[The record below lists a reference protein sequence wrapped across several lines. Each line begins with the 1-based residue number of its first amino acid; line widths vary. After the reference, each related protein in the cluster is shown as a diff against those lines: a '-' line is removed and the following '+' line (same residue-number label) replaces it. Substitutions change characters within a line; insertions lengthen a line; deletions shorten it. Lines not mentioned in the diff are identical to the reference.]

1 MSAFQ
6 AAVAHPKNVGVDA
19 LTGIAASS
27 RARNAPVVPLFPME
41 RPACTS
47 RPERARSPPPSMT
60 HRDASSPPFP
70 SPPPHRT
77 AEHPTSARRRRSPSP
92 TLETTLPAG
101 TGDRGSGPGSCG
113 RRSAALH
120 AARMVQ
126 SLMEEEAERDRIMAT
141 SKQVEAVQG
150 TVDDVLIRLQS
161 FSESQA
167 VANARLDA
175 AFVQVTNRQTA
186 VFGAAATMTAS
197 EGQSKRPSGPATAER
212 ATKRGKTGVPV
223 LPPSVDGA
231 VSGEAAA
238 EDSVS
243 NAAYYVALVHDW
255 TLPAEMLTAT
265 LVSQPLFEQLTE
277 LVKMCHVL
285 VGEQGLFGTYA
296 CLQVYEEGLV
306 RNTEVVHS
314 GRKAAAI
321 NAEKTE
327 QMRNVVKNKVK
338 LYVKQQ
344 NWLYGLVP
352 TAIEAPDEATFER
365 LRSFALSASE
375 RAVLTVALNKGADV
389 VGWPPN
395 HPIRTP
401 ARARINTLRTLL
413 SSMARHVPNVVTN
426 ADVILRTPPFD
437 KLLAMATKNVRKKYN

>member
-1 MSAFQ
+1 
-6 AAVAHPKNVGVDA
+6 
-19 LTGIAASS
+19 
-27 RARNAPVVPLFPME
+27 
-41 RPACTS
+41 
-47 RPERARSPPPSMT
+47 
-60 HRDASSPPFP
+60 
-70 SPPPHRT
+70 
-77 AEHPTSARRRRSPSP
+77 
-92 TLETTLPAG
+92 
-101 TGDRGSGPGSCG
+101 
-113 RRSAALH
+113 
-120 AARMVQ
+120 MVQ

-161 FSESQA
+161 FSESQS
-167 VANARLDA
+167 VANTRLDA

-186 VFGAAATMTAS
+186 VFGAAATMAAS
-197 EGQSKRPSGPATAER
+197 AGQSKRPSGPATAER

-223 LPPSVDGA
+223 LPASVDGA

-238 EDSVS
+238 KDSVS

-277 LVKMCHVL
+277 LVKMCHVS
-285 VGEQGLFGTYA
+285 VGEQGLFGSYA
-296 CLQVYEEGLV
+296 CLQVSEEGLV

-321 NAEKTE
+321 NAQKTE

-338 LYVKQQ
+338 LYVKQLH
-344 NWLYGLVP
+344 WLYGLVP
-352 TAIEAPDEATFER
+352 TAIKAPDEATFER
-365 LRSFALSASE
+365 LRSFSLWASE
-375 RAVLTVALNKGADV
+375 RTLLTVALNKGADV

-401 ARARINTLRTLL
+401 ARARVNTLRTLL
-413 SSMARHVPNVVTN
+413 SSMARHVPTVVTN

-437 KLLAMATKNVRKKYN
+437 KLLAMATENVRKKYN